1 MDSNWN
7 IFYQEIIKNKKI
19 IVLFTTLVNVSCLIY
34 YLFTRFFP
42 TSNTSTGT
50 PPISVNIIF
59 IIIVSVAVVNLLIC
73 FGFIHLWIKEK
84 KTELEDRIQNSN
96 NAIDSAFL
104 LTELDKGNIVS
115 SKLYCYEYVTNIEK
129 GLKKGDE
136 IWCVSSDIEEDAKNE
151 DLRRIIFNNLKKG
164 VSYKYFISPEG
175 KTISEKARWG
185 KNVLME
191 YNAKYNKRLLFF
203 DIKEELIVPDLDII
217 IYNASDI
224 NKRIGY
230 VCIEIGDDQD
240 KYVYQQISKTTLQ
253 GICDILQ
260 NYFKNKKKYHPIKKI
275 VIIAKKALVYFIDHL
290 SILYFILS
298 TGGLALLSFTK
309 IVSWKGALLF
319 LSPFSTIRSL
329 GLIRISLPFQTSVPV
344 PSGQPTT
351 STRSFPTDTFTIPR
365 GVGTVPSIHSSDP
378 RCGSTT

>member
-7 IFYQEIIKNKKI
+7 IFYQEVIKNKKI

-136 IWCVSSDIEEDAKNE
+136 IWCVSSDIEEDAKNGE
-151 DLRRIIFNNLKKG
+151 IICIHG
-164 VSYKYFISPEG
+164 
-175 KTISEKARWG
+175 W
-185 KNVLME
+185 
-191 YNAKYNKRLLFF
+191 
-203 DIKEELIVPDLDII
+203 EELISLKC
-217 IYNASDI
+217 S
-224 NKRIGY
+224 
-230 VCIEIGDDQD
+230 
-240 KYVYQQISKTTLQ
+240 L
-253 GICDILQ
+253 
-260 NYFKNKKKYHPIKKI
+260 HPK
-275 VIIAKKALVYFIDHL
+275 
-290 SILYFILS
+290 
-298 TGGLALLSFTK
+298 
-309 IVSWKGALLF
+309 
-319 LSPFSTIRSL
+319 
-329 GLIRISLPFQTSVPV
+329 
-344 PSGQPTT
+344 
-351 STRSFPTDTFTIPR
+351 
-365 GVGTVPSIHSSDP
+365 
-378 RCGSTT
+378 